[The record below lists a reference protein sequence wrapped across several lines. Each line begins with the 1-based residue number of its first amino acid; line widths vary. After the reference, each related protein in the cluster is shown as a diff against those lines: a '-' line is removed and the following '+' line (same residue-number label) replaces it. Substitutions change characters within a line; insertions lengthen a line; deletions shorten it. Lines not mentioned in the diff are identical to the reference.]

1 MDQNSG
7 FILDGVYAFKTHKK
21 KMLADILTP
30 IQIYVK
36 LRDVFPSACLLE
48 SSDYHTANKS
58 FSFIGFC
65 PKASFVLENEEIKAI
80 FPDQSTATAALKK
93 GESVYPL
100 LKDYFNQFQADS
112 PEVGNGFF
120 GYTSYDSVQY
130 FESIR
135 FSNKTKSS
143 YGAPEIYLVFFQYV
157 IVFDHFHNSITLM
170 EHTFFGEKESLNDLC
185 DLIINKLWHVFP
197 FDTKGEIESNLT
209 DEQYKQNVALG
220 VKSCYRG
227 DVFQIVLSRQ
237 FSQKFKGDEFN
248 VYRTL
253 RSINP
258 SPYLFYF
265 DFGNFKI
272 FGSSPEAQL
281 VVKNNSAYID
291 PIAGTTYR
299 TGNDDEDKRLAK
311 ILAQDEKENAEHT
324 MLVDLARND
333 LSRNSSSVN
342 ISWLKEVQYFSH
354 VLHMVSRVE
363 AKLNDQSDYLKVY
376 ADTFPA
382 GTLSG
387 APKYK
392 AMQLIDQ
399 YENQGRGVY
408 GGAIGYFGLDGTIN
422 TAIAIRT
429 FVSKNNCLF
438 FQAGGGIVSRSDEE
452 KELQESNNKL
462 GALRKAIELAKK
474 LN

>member
-1 MDQNSG
+1 MAKST
-7 FILDGVYAFKTHKK
+7 FAFKTHKK
-21 KMLADILTP
+21 KMLADIFTP
-30 IQIYVK
+30 VQIYVK
-36 LRDVFPSACLLE
+36 LRDVFPRACLLE

-58 FSFIGFC
+58 FSFIGVS
-65 PKASFVLENEEIKAI
+65 PRASFVLENEEIKAT
-80 FPDQSTATAALKK
+80 FPDQSTTTIELKK
-93 GESVYPL
+93 GELVYPF
-100 LKDYFNQFQADS
+100 LKDYFNQFKSDTS
-112 PEVGNGFF
+112 EVGNGFF

-130 FESIR
+130 FENIR
-135 FSNKTKSS
+135 FNNKTKPS
-143 YGAPEIYLVFFQYV
+143 YGTPEIYLLFFRYV
-157 IVFDHFHNSITLM
+157 IVFDHFHNSITLI
-170 EHTFFGEKESLNDLC
+170 EHTFSGEKESLKDVY
-185 DLIINKLWHVFP
+185 DLIINKPWQVFP
-197 FDTKGEIESNLT
+197 FGTEGNIESNLT
-209 DEQYKQNVALG
+209 DKEHKQNISLG
-220 VKSCYRG
+220 IESCYRG

-281 VVKNNSAYID
+281 VVKNNVAYID
-291 PIAGTTYR
+291 PIAGTTHR
-299 TGNDDEDKRLAK
+299 TGNDQEDKRLAE
-311 ILAQDEKENAEHT
+311 LLTQDEKENAEHT

-333 LSRNSSSVN
+333 LSRNSSSVS

-363 AKLNDQSDYLKVY
+363 AKLNNQSNSLKVY

-392 AMQLIDQ
+392 AMQLIDS
-399 YENQGRGVY
+399 YESQGRGVY

-422 TAIAIRT
+422 TGIAIRT

-438 FQAGGGIVSRSDEE
+438 FQAGGGIVSESDEE

-462 GALRKAIELAKK
+462 SALRKAIELAKG